1 MIETLLFLA
10 EAHSEVEG
18 GFGLNLNIFETNL
31 INLLLLV
38 GILIYFGKPLLTNIL
53 SERRSKIAE
62 QIKAVEQKQ
71 KQAEVTLAQEQKK
84 LESAQ
89 QTAAKIRSEA
99 ETNAQKARETILA
112 QGEKEVERLKEAA
125 GKDLSSE
132 QERAIAQLR
141 ERVVALA
148 LESAKSRAGNALQ
161 NEAEAQRKLIDSSI
175 AKLGG

>member
-18 GFGLNLNIFETNL
+18 SFGLNLDIFETNL
-31 INLLLLV
+31 INLTLLV
-38 GILIYFGKPLLTNIL
+38 GILVYFGKPVLSKILT
-53 SERRSKIAE
+53 ERRSKIAE
-62 QIKAVEQKQ
+62 QIQAVEQKK
-71 KQAEVTLAQEQKK
+71 KQAEVTLANEQKK
-84 LESAQ
+84 LEEAK

-99 ETNAQKARETILA
+99 TTNAQKARETILA
-112 QGEKEVERLKEAA
+112 QGEKEVQRLREVA

-132 QERAIAQLR
+132 QEKAIAQLR

-148 LESAKSRAGNALQ
+148 LERARSQMENVL
-161 NEAEAQRKLIDSSI
+161 NDDVQRKLIDSSI

>member
-31 INLLLLV
+31 INLTLLV
-38 GILIYFGKPLLTNIL
+38 GILIYFCKPIVTNIL
-53 SERRSKIAE
+53 TERRSKIAE
-62 QIKAVEQKQ
+62 QIQAIEQKQ

-84 LESAQ
+84 LGEAQ
-89 QTAAKIRSEA
+89 ATAVKIRSEA
-99 ETNAQKARETILA
+99 ETNAQRARETILA
-112 QGEKEVERLKEAA
+112 QGEKEVARLKETA
-125 GKDLSSE
+125 GKDLSSK
-132 QERAIAQLR
+132 QEKAIANLR

-148 LESAKSRAGNALQ
+148 LESAKSRMGSLLDD
-161 NEAEAQRKLIDSSI
+161 EAQRKLIDSSI

>member
-31 INLLLLV
+31 INLTLLV

-53 SERRSKIAE
+53 SERSSKIAE

-84 LESAQ
+84 LEEA
-89 QTAAKIRSEA
+89 TATAVKIRSEA
-99 ETNAQKARETILA
+99 EVNAQKARETILA
-112 QGEKEVERLKEAA
+112 QGEKEVQRLKEMA

-132 QERAIAQLR
+132 QEKAIAQLR
-141 ERVVALA
+141 ERVVGLA
-148 LESAKSRAGNALQ
+148 LEKARSSIGNIL
-161 NEAEAQRKLIDSSI
+161 NDEAQRELIDSSI

>member
-31 INLLLLV
+31 INLTLLV

-53 SERRSKIAE
+53 SERSSKIAE

-71 KQAEVTLAQEQKK
+71 KQAELTLAQEQKK
-84 LESAQ
+84 LEEATVAAAQ
-89 QTAAKIRSEA
+89 IRSEA
-99 ETNAQKARETILA
+99 DINAQKARETILA
-112 QGEKEVERLKEAA
+112 QGEKEVQRLKEMA

-132 QERAIAQLR
+132 QEKAIAQLR

-148 LESAKSRAGNALQ
+148 LEKARSSIGNVL
-161 NEAEAQRKLIDSSI
+161 NEQAQRELIDSSI